1 MTLTTATRPS
11 TARGTDATAADRHEQ
26 WTQPPRWA
34 VRTAKAAALTTVPSG
49 LWRVAAALGIPVGF
63 SGDNAMAHVRFGSGF
78 SLYMIALSVFAEC
91 LGLMSLGLVQRW
103 GEVFPRWFPFI
114 GGRKVSVAFAVTSAG
129 LGSLAL
135 VYLTVSGAFHWNTPD
150 TMGGPEAPKGAAALV
165 MGACYAPLLL
175 WGPLLAVVTV
185 AYAIRRRPRT

>member
-1 MTLTTATRPS
+1 MTMTFTS
-11 TARGTDATAADRHEQ
+11 ATAAHQGQ
-26 WTQPPRWA
+26 WTTPPRWA
-34 VRTAKAAALTTVPSG
+34 VHTAKAAALTTVPSG

-63 SGDNAMAHVRFGSGF
+63 SGDNPMADVGFGSGF

-91 LGLMSLGLVQRW
+91 LGLLSLGLVQRW

-114 GGRKVSVAFAVTSAG
+114 GGRRVPVSFAVTSAG

-135 VYLTVSGAFHWNTPD
+135 MYLTVSGALNWNTPD
-150 TMGGPEAPKGAAALV
+150 TMGGPEAPKGTAALV

-185 AYAIRRRPRT
+185 AYAVRRRPRT